1 MKTIKMPLLVA
12 AAFAALTSSTN
23 AQSWLTNGLVAYYPF
38 DGNANN
44 AVNGSQAIVFGSPTP
59 APDRNGRSNGA
70 LHFDGS
76 SYLNIGSFPALG
88 RALSGFTVSFWFN
101 AQAAANII
109 GDHQIPGQTSYTFDC
124 ILDSTID
131 LEPSSQSALT
141 GRIVLFHDPTPPVT
155 TYKWFSFVYS
165 FDGLGHAAGYIN
177 GALVATAGYDPQQ
190 AFGTGRDWLVG
201 IGSHGDD
208 PRIVWYR
215 GEIDELRIYSR
226 AISASEVAQLY
237 AIESESPQTSI
248 EKSFGYAT
256 QSGGRTVVSPHFY
269 PLPRESEQPPPGA

>member
-88 RALSGFTVSFWFN
+88 KPLSAFTVSFWFN

-131 LEPSSQSALT
+131 LEPSSQSALRHT
-141 GRIVLFHDPTPPVT
+141 SGSRLFTLLT
-155 TYKWFSFVYS
+155 
-165 FDGLGHAAGYIN
+165 
-177 GALVATAGYDPQQ
+177 
-190 AFGTGRDWLVG
+190 DWDTQPG
-201 IGSHGDD
+201 I
-208 PRIVWYR
+208 
-215 GEIDELRIYSR
+215 
-226 AISASEVAQLY
+226 
-237 AIESESPQTSI
+237 
-248 EKSFGYAT
+248 
-256 QSGGRTVVSPHFY
+256 
-269 PLPRESEQPPPGA
+269 

>member
-88 RALSGFTVSFWFN
+88 KPLSAFTVSFWFN

-109 GDHQIPGQTSYTFDC
+109 GDHHERSSAVVCHRIRVPANEHREVFWIRD
-124 ILDSTID
+124 TIWRANGRF
-131 LEPSSQSALT
+131 PSLLPSPSGERT
-141 GRIVLFHDPTPPVT
+141 
-155 TYKWFSFVYS
+155 
-165 FDGLGHAAGYIN
+165 AA
-177 GALVATAGYDPQQ
+177 A
-190 AFGTGRDWLVG
+190 
-201 IGSHGDD
+201 
-208 PRIVWYR
+208 R
-215 GEIDELRIYSR
+215 GVFC
-226 AISASEVAQLY
+226 A
-237 AIESESPQTSI
+237 
-248 EKSFGYAT
+248 
-256 QSGGRTVVSPHFY
+256 
-269 PLPRESEQPPPGA
+269 

>member
-88 RALSGFTVSFWFN
+88 KPLSAFTVSFWFN

-109 GDHQIPGQTSYTFDC
+109 GDHQIPGQTSHTFDC

-141 GRIVLFHDPTPPVT
+141 GRIVLFYDPTPPRYDIQV
-155 TYKWFSFVYS
+155 V
-165 FDGLGHAAGYIN
+165 
-177 GALVATAGYDPQQ
+177 LVCLL
-190 AFGTGRDWLVG
+190 F
-201 IGSHGDD
+201 
-208 PRIVWYR
+208 
-215 GEIDELRIYSR
+215 
-226 AISASEVAQLY
+226 
-237 AIESESPQTSI
+237 
-248 EKSFGYAT
+248 
-256 QSGGRTVVSPHFY
+256 
-269 PLPRESEQPPPGA
+269 